1 MKIRVPKSGAK
12 EPEWRFGLRFHK
24 GGAKKEPQFW
34 HFSLT
39 KTQIVAVF
47 NSKHLGTLTETIEEL
62 PGQQRTVVSGPI
74 ADWPKISAAW
84 RARPFCI
91 L

>member
-1 MKIRVPKSGAK
+1 MIYSKITSVNENKTTRVPKSGAK

-47 NSKHLGTLTETIEEL
+47 NSKHLGTLFVGL
-62 PGQQRTVVSGPI
+62 LC
-74 ADWPKISAAW
+74 KF
-84 RARPFCI
+84 RPA
-91 L
+91 LLKE